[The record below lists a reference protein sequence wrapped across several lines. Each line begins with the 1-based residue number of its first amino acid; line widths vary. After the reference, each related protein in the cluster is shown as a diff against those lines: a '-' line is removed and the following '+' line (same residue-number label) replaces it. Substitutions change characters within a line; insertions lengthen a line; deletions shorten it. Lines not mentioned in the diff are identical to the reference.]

1 MKRLASIL
9 GLLCALPLLAI
20 VHDWDGHTLAPARDA
35 ILDSERHYA
44 ASLQTIP
51 KDTDGLLGV
60 SFRDGKLVLDTTRLL
75 ADGRPRTEFTL
86 RIPIRNAVPDRNAR
100 LAVTLS
106 ATPHAPFELYFE
118 GEATV
123 NGKPNGHY
131 WRVKNC
137 LAGPEPQTFT
147 FDQRLPADIR
157 HLRLRLSFP
166 KPAVF
171 TLGDCSFTPIVEE
184 KPFDAARENLVN
196 GGAERGLYGLAYAD
210 FSLLA
215 SKTDGKHYDYRDI
228 GFTGAL
234 KVETDD
240 TTAHSGKR
248 SFKVTT
254 PPNSVNKLH
263 FQPVPTVTG
272 KPISFSVW
280 MKAARPTNVHINLFP
295 ANAHTYLKTVRVT
308 PEWQRFTLNVPEYGK
323 DAPGVVRIGTPAN
336 TYGALYNLVFPRL
349 DFEPDATVW
358 IDDASS
364 RLSLDTRF
372 ADDAHVWIAGN
383 LNHDS
388 TIYHPGDPITATLAL
403 EPARAD
409 VRQATLSWRVE
420 NVFGKTIASV
430 PPRPVGGLPS
440 RERLDITVP
449 QDARGWLTLIV
460 TVTDG
465 DHADEHVLPFGVIDR
480 PRPVVRRFGI
490 NVSSTRT
497 QNLDITLDMMKMFRL
512 GYARVWLSK
521 GHGFEAVRDFHD
533 AGIGVLFCLDNVL
546 QGKEAFFLPKDYTSW
561 QTYLGQKVREVRG
574 LVDVY
579 EILNEPNIWS
589 GRSTNPD
596 PDRLDVVT
604 PDAVARCIIAT
615 ADTIR
620 AADPNA
626 LIAGPDACGTAVP
639 WIETVISKPGVAQRL
654 DIISEHPYRQL
665 PELPDYAEDMRSL
678 QKMARRHNPNYRFFS
693 TEAGRVFPSA
703 YPDNRILPACV
714 VNTAR
719 DIRNN
724 IIGFASGVETY
735 FHFDMGDVFCQT
747 AWGCL
752 RPGNGDNRHAVMPSL
767 YLYAVR
773 AAADRLEDGRPAGQ
787 VRLGA
792 NVRCYLF
799 DRGTHRVAV
808 LWKWNGKPETIRF
821 GSTDSIKAFDF
832 MGSRLGGNAF
842 TLDECP
848 IYLESEL
855 PATQLASL
863 IANAQMTT
871 SDKAFRASI
880 NIISPNRFAVRIT
893 NLTARL
899 LSGTVSVQT
908 PGLVSGSQ
916 AIPFDGIPAEE
927 TATIEFRTAS
937 AISMTP
943 INLQLLVDVPALNQR
958 ETLNEPLRALFIP
971 RATAPITIDGSLDDW
986 QDTPPITLT
995 SRNAVQEVPWTDAQK
1010 QTTVDFR
1017 CRWDD
1022 SRLYLSFLVRKDGF
1036 HPVDTL
1042 GESATWRGDGL
1053 QFAFDTIANA
1063 VRGTAG
1069 YQDDDF
1075 EYSLSLFRGKP
1086 LLVRIAGSASTY
1098 DSLPKPLGR
1107 TDQGDCAIR
1116 QTPAG
1121 VVYELALP
1129 PISISPFRLV
1139 PNSATRFNVIINM
1152 NDGKQ
1157 RIGWLELTP
1166 GIGQAPKRPDQ
1177 FMDLILLP

>member
-1 MKRLASIL
+1 MHRLAAALTLS
-9 GLLCALPLLAI
+9 CALPLLAI
-20 VHDWDGHTLAPARDA
+20 VHDWGGHTLSPNRDA
-35 ILDSERHYA
+35 ILGPTKRYVAH
-44 ASLQTIP
+44 LQTIP
-51 KDTDGLLGV
+51 RHTEGLLGV
-60 SFRDGKLVLDTTRLL
+60 SFQDGRLILDTTRLL
-75 ADGRPRTEFTL
+75 ANDRPHTEFTL
-86 RIPIRNAVPDRNAR
+86 RIPIQNAIPDRDAR

-106 ATPHAPFELYFE
+106 ATPHAPFELFFE

-123 NGKPNGHY
+123 NGKPKSHY

-137 LAGPEPQTFT
+137 LASPEPQTFT

-171 TLGDCSFTPIVEE
+171 TLGDCSFIPSIAAQPI
-184 KPFDAARENLVN
+184 DADRENLVN
-196 GGAERGLYGLAYAD
+196 GGAERGLYGLAYPD

-215 SKTDGKHYDYRDI
+215 SKMDGKHYDYRNI

-254 PPNSVNKLH
+254 PPNSTNKLY
-263 FQPVPTVTG
+263 FQPVPTATG
-272 KPISFSVW
+272 KPISFSLW
-280 MKAARPTNVHINLFP
+280 MKADRPTNVDLNLFP
-295 ANAHTYLKTVRVT
+295 ANANTYLKTVRVT

-323 DAPGVVRIGTPAN
+323 DAPGVTRIGNPAT
-336 TYGALYNLVFPRL
+336 TYGTLYNLVFPRL
-349 DFEPDATVW
+349 DFEPNATVW

-364 RLSLDTRF
+364 KLQLDTRF
-372 ADDAHVWIAGN
+372 HDDAHVWLAGN
-383 LNHDS
+383 LNHD
-388 TIYHPGDPITATLAL
+388 TTVYHPGDPIAAAISL

-420 NVFGKTIASV
+420 NVFGKAIAAA
-430 PPRPVGGLPS
+430 PPRTVRLPTQ
-440 RERLDITVP
+440 ERLDITVP

-460 TVTDG
+460 TARDG
-465 DHADEHVLPFGVIDR
+465 DHTDGHVLPFGVIDR

-490 NVSSTRT
+490 NVSSTRSH
-497 QNLDITLDMMKMFRL
+497 NLDVTIDMMKTFRL
-512 GYARVWLSK
+512 GYARVWLSQ
-521 GHGFEAVRDFHD
+521 GYGFDAVKDFHD

-546 QGKEAFFLPKDYTSW
+546 RGKEAFFLPKDYASW
-561 QTYLGQKVREVRG
+561 QSFLAQKISQVRG
-574 LVDVY
+574 MVDVY

-589 GRSTNPD
+589 GRSTNPA

-604 PDAVARCIIAT
+604 PDTVARCIIAT

-626 LIAGPDACGTAVP
+626 LIAGPDSCGTAVP
-639 WIETVISKPGVAQRL
+639 WIETVLSKPGVAQRL

-665 PELPDYAEDMRSL
+665 PELPDYAEDMQSL

-714 VNTAR
+714 INTAR
-719 DIRNN
+719 DIRNG
-724 IIGFASGVETY
+724 IIGFANGVEAY
-735 FHFDMGDVFCQT
+735 FHFAMGDGHCQT

-752 RPGNGDNRHAVMPSL
+752 RPGNGDNHNTAMPSL

-773 AAADRLEDGRPAGQ
+773 AAADHLEDGTPAGQ

-799 DRGTHRVAV
+799 DLGTHRVAV

-821 GSTDSIKAFDF
+821 GSTDALKAFDF
-832 MGSRLGGNAF
+832 MGSRLDGNAF
-842 TLDECP
+842 TLNECP
-848 IYLESEL
+848 IYLESKL
-855 PATQLASL
+855 PAKQLADL
-863 IANAQMTT
+863 IANAQMTL
-871 SDKAFRASI
+871 SDKAFRAAVTI
-880 NIISPNRFAVRIT
+880 PAPDRFAVRIT
-893 NLTARL
+893 NLTAHP
-899 LSGTVSVQT
+899 LSGTVTVQT
-908 PGLVSGSQ
+908 PGLVSGPQ
-916 AIPFDGIPAEE
+916 TIPFDNIPAE
-927 TATIEFRTAS
+927 TTDTVEFRTGS
-937 AISMTP
+937 PISMTP
-943 INLQLLVDVPALNQR
+943 TTLRLLVDVPALNQR
-958 ETLNEPLRALFIP
+958 ETLTEPLRALFVP
-971 RATAPITIDGSLDDW
+971 RATSPITIDGSLDDW

-995 SRNAVQEVPWTDAQK
+995 SRNAVQNVPWSDAMK
-1010 QTTVDFR
+1010 RATVDFR

-1022 SRLYLSFLVRKDGF
+1022 SRLYLAFLVRKDGF

-1042 GESATWRGDGL
+1042 GEAATWQGDGIQL
-1053 QFAFDTIANA
+1053 ALDTIANA
-1063 VRGTAG
+1063 PKGTAG

-1075 EYSLSLFRGKP
+1075 EYSLSLFQGKP
-1086 LLVRIAGSASTY
+1086 MLMRQAGSASTY

-1116 QTPAG
+1116 QTPDG

-1139 PNSATRFNVIINM
+1139 PGAATRFSFIVNL
-1152 NDGKQ
+1152 NDGNQ

-1166 GIGQAPKRPDQ
+1166 GIGQSPKRPAQ
-1177 FMDLILLP
+1177 FLDLILLP